1 MPKLPTLFKLI
12 RDRDPRIP
20 ELLRA
25 NKYVR
30 AMRAGGPTYH
40 NMSTIFRNNPE
51 LIGLA
56 ESGWLGNPAKWA
68 GNSGASN
75 VTRSSAVSSFED
87 ILDAILS
94 TQSPTGDKFR
104 QAFRE
109 LEGKTLG
116 YYQPENYAG
125 SHVESI
131 HDRLAALLKGWD
143 PSTTPYSHFTRSTP
157 LPINDATSKYG
168 NMIPPFGRM

>member
-1 MPKLPTLFKLI
+1 
-12 RDRDPRIP
+12 
-20 ELLRA
+20 
-25 NKYVR
+25 
-30 AMRAGGPTYH
+30 
-40 NMSTIFRNNPE
+40 MSTIFHRNPE

-104 QAFRE
+104 RAFRE

-116 YYQPENYAG
+116 YYQPQNYAG

-131 HDRLAALLKGWD
+131 HNRLEALVKGWD
-143 PSTTPYSHFTRSTP
+143 PSTASYFDFTGTSPSIIDELIAKYS
-157 LPINDATSKYG
+157 
-168 NMIPPFGRM
+168 PF